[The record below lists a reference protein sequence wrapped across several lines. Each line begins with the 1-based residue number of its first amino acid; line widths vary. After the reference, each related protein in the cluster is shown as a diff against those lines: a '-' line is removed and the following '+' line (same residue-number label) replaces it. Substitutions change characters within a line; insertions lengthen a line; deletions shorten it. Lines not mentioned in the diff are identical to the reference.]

1 VNLTPL
7 VAIDGKNVK
16 PLDVVQTYKYLGL
29 QARPYGMRK
38 AYGDF
43 LRVGLDRLTGAP
55 LKSQQRM
62 FLLRCNLMP
71 KMYHG
76 LVLGE
81 MKAKSL
87 EQLDKQVRA
96 AVRKWLCLPHDT
108 HTAFGWVM
116 DGSALL
122 SGWDYIQS
130 VILRGNLPPS
140 AERMSRGRRQ
150 APVLCDKGCNAQ
162 GNLVHTSQSCTRT
175 HRLWCDR
182 HDSVL
187 GLIIEKIESRGHEVI
202 RELSIPTGE
211 GRRKL
216 DLVAQVDSVAHV
228 VDVTITSDCND
239 TMRGKKSAIMRD
251 SMPSTG
257 LRKFFWAAV

>member
-1 VNLTPL
+1 MVPSSYRGGTTSSLLKYGVTCYRQQ
-7 VAIDGKNVK
+7 NVC
-16 PLDVVQTYKYLGL
+16 LAGGG
-29 QARPYGMRK
+29 RP
-38 AYGDF
+38 
-43 LRVGLDRLTGAP
+43 
-55 LKSQQRM
+55 
-62 FLLRCNLMP
+62 
-71 KMYHG
+71 
-76 LVLGE
+76 
-81 MKAKSL
+81 
-87 EQLDKQVRA
+87 
-96 AVRKWLCLPHDT
+96 
-108 HTAFGWVM
+108 
-116 DGSALL
+116 
-122 SGWDYIQS
+122 
-130 VILRGNLPPS
+130 
-140 AERMSRGRRQ
+140 
-150 APVLCDKGCNAQ
+150 GCNAQ

-228 VDVTITSDCND
+228 VDVTITSDCNNM
-239 TMRGKKSAIMRD
+239 MRGKKSAIMRD